1 MIGAPKRL
9 PAFFYRSA
17 SGVEPV
23 RQWLKDFSAEDRH
36 KLGYDISI
44 VEFGWPVG
52 MPLCRALGAG
62 LWEIRTSLT
71 GGRIARIMFCVE
83 GGRIIIL
90 HGFIKKTEKA
100 PQREL
105 NLARQRQEEVIR

>member
-1 MIGAPKRL
+1 
-9 PAFFYRSA
+9 
-17 SGVEPV
+17 
-23 RQWLKDFSAEDRH
+23 
-36 KLGYDISI
+36 
-44 VEFGWPVG
+44 

-83 GGRIIIL
+83 GGVIIL

-105 NLARQRQEEVIR
+105 NLPRQRQEEVTR